1 LNNPK
6 SITPNP
12 KPQTD
17 ALTWVEISKC
27 ALQNNI
33 KQFRNIISRDTILC
47 PCIKANAYGHG
58 LIETAKIFLKAGA
71 DWLSV
76 NALYEA
82 RALRKT
88 GITAPVYILG
98 YVPFKGIRE
107 ALELDCRLVV
117 YNYETV
123 NKIGEAAQQS
133 GKTAR
138 VHIKVETGGNRQGVL
153 ENELFEFAK
162 HINTFKNIE
171 IEGLATHFANIEDT
185 TNHSF
190 AELQFRRFETASNH
204 LGTAGIDIPIKHCAN
219 SAATILFPKTHFQMV
234 RVGISSY
241 GMWPSNETYV
251 SFVKERKNNFDLIP
265 AFTWKTRIAQIKT
278 VPAGEF
284 IGYGCTYKTSHETR
298 IAILPVGYYDGYD
311 RGASSGHVLIRGKRA
326 AIRGRVCM
334 NIIMVEITDIPE
346 AKIEDEVVLIGQS
359 SDEIVSS
366 EQFAQWAG
374 TINYEVTAR
383 VNDRIP
389 RIVVE

>member
-1 LNNPK
+1 
-6 SITPNP
+6 
-12 KPQTD
+12 
-17 ALTWVEISKC
+17 
-27 ALQNNI
+27 
-33 KQFRNIISRDTILC
+33 
-47 PCIKANAYGHG
+47 
-58 LIETAKIFLKAGA
+58 
-71 DWLSV
+71 
-76 NALYEA
+76 
-82 RALRKT
+82 
-88 GITAPVYILG
+88 
-98 YVPFKGIRE
+98 VPFKGIRE

-153 ENELFEFAK
+153 EDELSEFAK

-190 AELQFRRFETASNH
+190 AELQFRRFETAANH
-204 LGTAGIDIPIKHCAN
+204 LGSAGIDIPIKHCAN

-251 SFVKERKNNFDLIP
+251 SYVKERKNNFNLIP

-359 SDEIVSS
+359 SDEIVSA

-374 TINYEVTAR
+374 TINYEVTTR

>member
-1 LNNPK
+1 MNNPK

-47 PCIKANAYGHG
+47 PCVKSNAYGHG

-98 YVPFKGIRE
+98 YVPFKGIHE

-190 AELQFRRFETASNH
+190 AELQFRRFETAANH
-204 LGTAGIDIPIKHCAN
+204 LGSAGIDIPIKHCAN

-251 SFVKERKNNFDLIP
+251 SFVKERKNNFNLIP

-311 RGASSGHVLIRGKRA
+311 RGASSGHVLIRAKRA

-359 SDEIVSS
+359 SDEIVSA

-374 TINYEVTAR
+374 TINYEVTTR